1 MTRLVRTL
9 HAQGARIAYLME
21 LVSALNSRVMGRIF
35 ELVVPAEFHDRL
47 CLLVMGSEGRREQLL
62 KTDQDNALIVADTLD
77 WPGLAAAMDAFSA
90 ALADVGYPPCPGQVM
105 VNNPHWRMT
114 AAQWRQR
121 IGQWRHDYTGQAPLD
136 LSIALDARAIAG
148 NQDLFAPVQQGLMS
162 LGQDDMLLHHLARAT
177 LNFETPL
184 TLLGNVKGD
193 GRGTDLKKGGIFPVV
208 HGLRCLAL
216 RHGIEARNS
225 FDRCRELAAAGV
237 LSAALGRDLPQALAV
252 FQRLRLDAQLD
263 ALDQGQVPDNFVV
276 AERLRRLDRELLR
289 DALRVAKDFRQ
300 HVRLAFYLTD

>member
-1 MTRLVRTL
+1 
-9 HAQGARIAYLME
+9 
-21 LVSALNSRVMGRIF
+21 
-35 ELVVPAEFHDRL
+35 
-47 CLLVMGSEGRREQLL
+47 
-62 KTDQDNALIVADTLD
+62 
-77 WPGLAAAMDAFSA
+77 
-90 ALADVGYPPCPGQVM
+90 
-105 VNNPHWRMT
+105 
-114 AAQWRQR
+114 
-121 IGQWRHDYTGQAPLD
+121 QAPLD

-300 HVRLAFYLTD
+300 HVRLAFHLTD